1 MILRIMSHRSF
12 LTRMIRILVS
22 ILFVALIGCSKRQ
35 DSSASPKVSEEIQIK
50 TPEVGS
56 LDSNGRLVFW
66 TIDAFDHIEPF
77 ILNDEHGVV
86 LLNAGTQENPEAR
99 YILASQATRTVLVTS
114 DFARFEQALRS
125 IPAGTEI
132 GVYDTCSV
140 SRSYGLP
147 EETVKQ
153 FRLALDEA
161 KLRVLWENRSVC
173 YCPHKG

>member
-1 MILRIMSHRSF
+1 MLRVLICATSF
-12 LTRMIRILVS
+12 VLLACSRKEIPSIPSENSEGRIQS
-22 ILFVALIGCSKRQ
+22 PEIG
-35 DSSASPKVSEEIQIK
+35 
-50 TPEVGS
+50 G
-56 LDSNGRLVFW
+56 LDANGHLVFW

-77 ILNDEHGVV
+77 VLQDEHGVI
-86 LLNAGTQENPEAR
+86 LLNVGTSERPEPR
-99 YILASQATRTVLVTS
+99 YILASQATQTILMTS
-114 DFARFEQALRS
+114 DFARFEQALRN
-125 IPAGTEI
+125 IAAGTEI